1 MAAVT
6 ALRATLAAALAN
18 ASVWSVFSF
27 PPTSPIANSIYIQPD
42 DEYLTFSNQ
51 KYDTVGP
58 TANFKIVMIVPMFDN
73 QANLADIEEFM
84 VAVVNK
90 LADSN
95 LNYRVSNMAAPVVLG
110 LEQGQMLSAE
120 LSVSILTEWS

>member
-1 MAAVT
+1 MV
-6 ALRATLAAALAN
+6 
-18 ASVWSVFSF
+18 
-27 PPTSPIANSIYIQPD
+27 
-42 DEYLTFSNQ
+42 
-51 KYDTVGP
+51 
-58 TANFKIVMIVPMFDN
+58 VPMFDN

-120 LSVSILTEWS
+120 LSVSIVTEWS